1 MAEDSRGVDPR
12 RREAAEQVYM
22 MTMILIMLMMTTTI
36 TMGRSERD
44 QIQLRNL
51 TTKMARLLA
60 ARRQLEEEQKQLSWS
75 QLLEV
80 FQCGFYC
87 CYVMELEAR

>member
-36 TMGRSERD
+36 TMGSGQERAGPD
-44 QIQLRNL
+44 P
-51 TTKMARLLA
+51 A
-60 ARRQLEEEQKQLSWS
+60 AEP
-75 QLLEV
+75 
-80 FQCGFYC
+80 YH
-87 CYVMELEAR
+87 